1 MPNGSE
7 TKAKIESYLLARI
20 PFISVRTVEQA
31 RVRDMLTEIA
41 TERQLHVLVHTLS
54 QGLRDMLTG
63 TEVSDD
69 KSLFGALEFAG
80 QQFQA
85 RQNLTV
91 VFTDVQDL
99 DGDNDM
105 SRRFADL
112 AALAEQRSGCILVIT
127 ADPIWPRLQRLGMS
141 VTLDVPDLDE
151 MQHEIRSFLDGF
163 RSQIHLEWGDDE
175 FAQAASILSGVTKIE
190 SLNILATLVVKRS
203 MTRADLTELSRAKD
217 SIFSDLSG
225 IERVTLRGGDYQVG
239 GLAGLR
245 QWLDKKRPLLT
256 MDLRDRG
263 MRPPRGV
270 LLVGVPGC
278 GKSLSAKA
286 IATSWELPLYRLDMA
301 SIFGQ
306 YVGQSENRLK
316 EALATAD
323 TVAPCVLWIDEIE
336 KGLAGSGSDST
347 GVTTRLVGQFLYWL
361 QESPARVFVVATAND
376 VRTLPQELLRS
387 GRFDDMFF
395 VDLPDP
401 DERRDIINIYLRKY
415 LRVPVEPALIEELV
429 ELGEGFAGS
438 DLESAVAEIGHE
450 AVRIGDQNVPAD
462 YLRNAFRNV
471 VPLSRSAPER
481 IEEVRQLGD
490 RAIPAS
496 GRQPSLGVVGAQPRA
511 RRVVLS

>member
-1 MPNGSE
+1 MPNGAD
-7 TKAKIESYLLARI
+7 TKAKIESFLLARI
-20 PFISVRTVEQA
+20 PFISVRTVEQG
-31 RVRDMLTEIA
+31 RVQQMLSEIA
-41 TERQLHVLVHTLS
+41 TVRQLQVLIHTLS
-54 QGLRDMLTG
+54 QGLRDMQTG
-63 TEVSDD
+63 ADVSDD
-69 KSLFGALEFAG
+69 KSLVGALEFAG

-91 VFTDVQDL
+91 VFTDVQNLGD
-99 DGDNDM
+99 DNDM

-127 ADPIWPRLQRLGMS
+127 ADPVWPRLQRLGMS
-141 VTLDVPDLDE
+141 VALDVPDLDE
-151 MQHEIRSFLDGF
+151 MQGEIRSFLDGF
-163 RSQIHLEWGDDE
+163 RSQIHIEWGDQE
-175 FAQAASILSGVTKIE
+175 YAQAASILLGITKIE
-190 SLNILATLVVKRS
+190 ALNILATLVVKRS
-203 MTRADLTELSRAKD
+203 MTKDDIVELSRAKD

-225 IERVTLRGGDYQVG
+225 IERVPLRRGDYQVG

-245 QWLDKKRPLLT
+245 TWLAKKRPLLT

-270 LLVGVPGC
+270 LLLGVPGC

-286 IATSWELPLYRLDMA
+286 IAADWELALYRLDMA

-361 QESPARVFVVATAND
+361 QESTARVFVVATAND
-376 VRTLPQELLRS
+376 ARSLPQELLRS

-395 VDLPDP
+395 VDLPDAN
-401 DERRDIINIYLRKY
+401 ERCDIITIYLQKY
-415 LRVPVEPALIEELV
+415 FRAAVDPALLQELV
-429 ELGEGFAGS
+429 ALSEGFAGS

-450 AVRIGDQNVPAD
+450 AVRVGDENVPED
-462 YLRNAFRNV
+462 YLRSAFRNV

-481 IEEVRQLGD
+481 IEEIRQLGE

-496 GRQPSLGVVGAQPRA
+496 GRPLTLGVVGGPPRA